1 MGAAVTVLD
10 VNINRPGGEVL
21 VSQPVRDA
29 IGDCDD
35 IRFDEGRDAKLKGL
49 PDTADR
55 PVTRGDVAPRPARER
70 TRASFVRSPPGL
82 DGACDLGGEFGVPQ

>member
-10 VNINRPGGEVL
+10 VNINRPGGEVP

-35 IRFDEGRDAKLKGL
+35 IRFDEGRDAKLKGFAGNYRL
-49 PDTADR
+49 YGVD
-55 PVTRGDVAPRPARER
+55 TRG
-70 TRASFVRSPPGL
+70 
-82 DGACDLGGEFGVPQ
+82 